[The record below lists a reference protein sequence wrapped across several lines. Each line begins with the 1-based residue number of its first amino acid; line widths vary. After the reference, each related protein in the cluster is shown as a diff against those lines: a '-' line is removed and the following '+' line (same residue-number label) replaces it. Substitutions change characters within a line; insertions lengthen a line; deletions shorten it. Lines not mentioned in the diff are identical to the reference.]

1 MAAEHEAYEGAVPDD
16 ALLAA
21 IMGEPLPPGSAEAA
35 DVTVLREQLGVIAG
49 ALSEP
54 SPPRERAS
62 AVRER
67 APAVRRPRRRRQL
80 LLGALAVACAGAF
93 LSGMAW
99 LVTQAG
105 PGGADDA
112 GAGSA
117 ADSGGKEAAA
127 APFGS
132 PGYLAC
138 ARLVAEATVTDVEPA
153 PGDGGLR
160 ITARITRPY
169 VPDKASGEVGFLT
182 EEALGVGDRVLFG
195 LPAHGVHPDVLFVG
209 EAGIAP
215 ERARVTA
222 ALPASRTLACE

>member
-1 MAAEHEAYEGAVPDD
+1 MAAEHDERVPRVPDD
-16 ALLAA
+16 ALMAA
-21 IMGEPLPPGSAEAA
+21 ILGEPLPPGSAEAA
-35 DVTVLREQLGVIAG
+35 DVAVLREQLGVIAG

-54 SPPRERAS
+54 PPP
-62 AVRER
+62 RER

-80 LLGALAVACAGAF
+80 VLGALAVACAGAF
-93 LSGMAW
+93 LSGTAW
-99 LVTQAG
+99 LVTQTGSAG
-105 PGGADDA
+105 SDDA
-112 GAGSA
+112 GASGA

-138 ARLVAEATVTDVEPA
+138 ARLVAEATVTGVEPA

-169 VPDKASGEVGFLT
+169 VPDQASGEVTFLT
-182 EEALGVGDRVLFG
+182 GETLGVGDRVLFG
-195 LPAHGVHPDVLFVG
+195 LPAHGVHPDALFVG
-209 EAGIAP
+209 QAEIAP
-215 ERARVTA
+215 ARARVTA